1 MMTKHRFMQ
10 LISAIVLIVVL
21 PFGAAGAAQSGP
33 EVAEPFRD
41 YYNRHQGIRVLG
53 NPLTDLVEAAGY
65 PAQYFEKGRIEDHR
79 RDVSDARWQFQYGRL
94 TAELMERD
102 PQRAVSGTSIT
113 YSALADAHR
122 PAARVPIP
130 VGFAGG
136 TTTLRSGEFIPYDA
150 SLRPAPGY
158 VVPLYF
164 WAYMNRMS
172 LFPGGWLHDLGLPM
186 TDAFQA
192 TAVKKGAPRTI
203 SIQAFERTVLTYD
216 PQNPLA
222 WQVERGNIGTDALR
236 TLPQPQPSGPIEIP
250 SAGAPVTLPLHIL
263 AHLGQPGGQLIA
275 RLRWQDG
282 TELMRIFPVLRGA
295 DGQGLLI
302 GTLNWMN
309 EGPPPQPAT
318 QPATLDILS
327 GAGELQARQAVTM
340 LSTSD
345 PDTQLITLYWVLGE
359 DVVPIQQRVPRT
371 PRIGTA
377 ALHELLWGPGPPN
390 LAGFSTAIPTPE
402 QVLSYPGRAPDWGP
416 RVTLRSLTI
425 VDGVATADF
434 SKELSA
440 YGGGSLRVMLIRQQI
455 RQTLLQ
461 FPTVRDVRIA
471 IEGQT
476 EGVLEP

>member
-1 MMTKHRFMQ
+1 MLTKHRFMQ
-10 LISAIVLIVVL
+10 LICVFALAVVL
-21 PFGAAGAAQSGP
+21 PMQMARAAPPASD
-33 EVAEPFRD
+33 VAEQFRD

-53 NPLTDLVEAAGY
+53 YPLTDVVEAAGY

-102 PQRAVSGTSIT
+102 RQRAVSGTSIT
-113 YSALADAHR
+113 YGALAEAHR
-122 PAARVPIP
+122 PAVRVPVP
-130 VGFAGG
+130 AGFAGG
-136 TTTLRSGEFIPYDA
+136 TTTTRSGEFIPYDA

-158 VVPLYF
+158 IVPLYF

-192 TAVKKGAPRTI
+192 MAVKNGVPRTI

-216 PQNPLA
+216 PQNPSA
-222 WQVERGNIGTDALR
+222 WQVERGNIGADALH
-236 TLPQPQPSGPIEIP
+236 TLPQPEPAGPIEIP
-250 SAGAPVTLPLHIL
+250 AAGARVTLPLHIL

-309 EGPPPQPAT
+309 EGPPPQPVT
-318 QPATLDILS
+318 QPATLEILS
-327 GAGELQARQAVTM
+327 GAGQLQARQSLTM
-340 LSTSD
+340 LSASD
-345 PDTQLITLYWVLGE
+345 PDTQLVTLYWVLGE
-359 DVVPIQQRVPRT
+359 DIVPVQQRVPRT

-377 ALHELLWGPGPPN
+377 ALTELLWGPGPPN

-402 QVLSYPGRAPDWGP
+402 QVLSYPGRAPDWGS
-416 RVTLRSLTI
+416 RITLRSLTI
-425 VDGVATADF
+425 VGGVATADF
-434 SKELSA
+434 SKELNA

-461 FPTVRDVRIA
+461 FPTVREVRIA